1 MEISENN
8 VNQSNEYQLR
18 FGGISRLYG
27 KKGAS
32 ILEHSHVMVVGLG
45 GVGSWAV
52 ESFARSGVGKISLV
66 DLDDICITNTNRQLH
81 ATKETIGLS
90 KAHALKQ
97 RILTINPT
105 CQVILYN
112 DFFTEK
118 TAQEILEEK
127 VDFILDAIDSLKN
140 KALLVAECKKREI
153 PLLVTGGAAGKIDPT
168 KIIIQD
174 LGESINDS
182 LLFRLRKILRK
193 NQLYPK
199 GEKFSVKKKQ
209 KFNITCVY
217 SPEDAL
223 YPTATGEVCHTPDQE
238 ISVALDCEAGMGSAS
253 HITAIFGFMS
263 AGHIINSLVKK
274 RF

>member
-1 MEISENN
+1 MEKQSLTSLLQITHPVIMAPMFLVSNTKMVIEGMKSGVAGCIPALNYRTLEELKSAIHELKAAKVTGGSFGFNLIVNKSN
-8 VNQSNEYQLR
+8 VKYKEQLR
-18 FGGISRLYG
+18 
-27 KKGAS
+27 
-32 ILEHSHVMVVGLG
+32 IL
-45 GVGSWAV
+45 
-52 ESFARSGVGKISLV
+52 
-66 DLDDICITNTNRQLH
+66 C
-81 ATKETIGLS
+81 
-90 KAHALKQ
+90 
-97 RILTINPT
+97 
-105 CQVILYN
+105 
-112 DFFTEK
+112 
-118 TAQEILEEK
+118 EEK